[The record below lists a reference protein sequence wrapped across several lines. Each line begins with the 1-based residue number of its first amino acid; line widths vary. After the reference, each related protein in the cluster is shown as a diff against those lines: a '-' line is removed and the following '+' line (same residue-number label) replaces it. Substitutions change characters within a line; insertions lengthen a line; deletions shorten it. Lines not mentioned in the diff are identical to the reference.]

1 MFLNFFLANQNII
14 NHKFTN
20 DIKLIS
26 LKEYLIKFLVIYVL
40 IKIHD
45 SQMNLFLKTF
55 DNFLKNYFE
64 ILN

>member
-26 LKEYLIKFLVIYVL
+26 LKEYLINFLVIYVL

-45 SQMNLFLKTF
+45 SQTNLFLKTF

-64 ILN
+64 KLN